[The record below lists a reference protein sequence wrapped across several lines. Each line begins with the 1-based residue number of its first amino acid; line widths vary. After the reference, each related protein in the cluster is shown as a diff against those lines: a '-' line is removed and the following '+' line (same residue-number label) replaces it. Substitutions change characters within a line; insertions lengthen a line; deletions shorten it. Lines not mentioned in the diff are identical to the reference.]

1 MGFTF
6 EKLEIWQKSFCLAEE
21 IQMLIK
27 KFPSYETNN
36 LSSQLLRAADSIGL
50 NIAESSA
57 GNTAKEQL
65 RFLQYSSRSVTE
77 LVACLLKAKSRGYL
91 DVDEYERFY
100 FMSVEI
106 YKMISGFKR
115 AVAARK

>member
-6 EKLEIWQKSFCLAEE
+6 EKLDIWKKSFFLAEE
-21 IQMLIK
+21 IHILIK
-27 KFPSYETNN
+27 KFPAYELNN
-36 LSSQLLRAADSIGL
+36 LLSQLLRAADSIGL

-57 GNTAKEQL
+57 GNTPKEQL

-77 LVACLLKAKSRGYL
+77 LVACLLKAKSRGYINL
-91 DVDEYERFY
+91 NEYERFY
-100 FMSVEI
+100 FLSVEV
-106 YKMISGFKR
+106 YKMISSFKR